1 MWYSKTMLVH
11 LIAPVDELIDNID
24 SLRAIVSQVKK
35 QGHELARDWVEEA
48 YNAEK
53 GRTTPD
59 NEELWQGII
68 QHNLEA
74 IAKADVVIAD
84 ISRDN
89 TAIGY
94 QVATAIH
101 QKKPTLLIL
110 REGTKVSPF
119 TWNIPS
125 SFLKR
130 VEYTKDNVAERITPF
145 LEENDITT
153 KDMRFNFFIDRQI
166 YNYLRWAALKTGKT
180 KAEVLRELV
189 NREIENK
196 ES

>member
-1 MWYSKTMLVH
+1 MLVH
-11 LIAPVDELIDNID
+11 FIAPVEGLKENIDN
-24 SLRAIVSQVKK
+24 LRLVVKTLRD
-35 QGHELARDWVEEA
+35 QGHELARDWLDEA
-48 YNAEK
+48 YEGEVAPK
-53 GRTTPD
+53 VDSAPV
-59 NEELWQGII
+59 WQSVI
-68 QHNLEA
+68 QHNFEA
-74 IAKADVVIAD
+74 IAKAEVLIAD
-84 ISRDN
+84 ISYDS
-89 TAIGY
+89 TAIGF
-94 QVATAIH
+94 QIAMAVQ

-110 REGTKVSPF
+110 REGRKVSRF

-125 SFLKR
+125 SFLSR
-130 VEYTKDNVAERITPF
+130 VEYNKDTIADVIKPF
-145 LEENDITT
+145 LEENDIGT